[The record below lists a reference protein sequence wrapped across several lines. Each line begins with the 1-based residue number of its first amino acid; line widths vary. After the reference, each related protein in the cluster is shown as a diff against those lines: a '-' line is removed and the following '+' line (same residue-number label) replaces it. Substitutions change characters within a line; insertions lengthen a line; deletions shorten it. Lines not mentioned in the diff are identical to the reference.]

1 MNYFGQLKQAV
12 LTNDKPFELI
22 EKIQAKHEAYLEAVK
37 RHRRSAIT
45 DFVTGVYNTLF
56 FYEVLRRETARADR
70 YTTPLSLLMV
80 DIDTFKLINDTF
92 GHGVGNRVLS
102 QVAKTLGQTVGNTDF
117 VFRCGPDQFG
127 IVLPGTDLDGAM
139 RVAEKILHRVET
151 SEISTSLGWAGRVTV
166 SVGLSEH
173 RRGSHFETLVAEADQ
188 ALYMCQRSS
197 KNCASAF
204 QEH

>member
-1 MNYFGQLKQAV
+1 MTDYGIKDEHLFFGKEAVQLLEQIDELFGQLKQAV

-102 QVAKTLGQTVGNTDF
+102 Q
-117 VFRCGPDQFG
+117 
-127 IVLPGTDLDGAM
+127 
-139 RVAEKILHRVET
+139 
-151 SEISTSLGWAGRVTV
+151 
-166 SVGLSEH
+166 
-173 RRGSHFETLVAEADQ
+173 
-188 ALYMCQRSS
+188 
-197 KNCASAF
+197 
-204 QEH
+204 